1 MYASVR
7 QYTIKSGQEKVDEA
21 AQEVQAGLGPIISK
35 APGFVAYYVLDAGNN
50 VVAAISI
57 FESKAAADTA
67 DEMVTDWIKQHLTSF
82 VSSPP
87 NDLIAMRSIVRQ
99 ERTTL

>member
-7 QYTIKSGQEKVDEA
+7 QYTITSGHEKVDEA
-21 AQEVQAGLGPIISK
+21 AQEVQAGLGPLISK

-67 DEMVTDWIKQHLTSF
+67 DGMVADWIKQHLTQF

-87 NDLIAMRSIVRQ
+87 KVIEGEVITQQAK
-99 ERTTL
+99 

>member
-7 QYTIKSGQEKVDEA
+7 QYTIKSGHEKVDEA
-21 AQEVQAGLGPIISK
+21 AREVHTGLGPIISK
-35 APGFVAYYVLDAGNN
+35 APGFVVYYVLDAGNN

-67 DEMVTDWIKQHLTSF
+67 DRMVADWIKQHLTSF
-82 VSSPP
+82 VASPP
-87 NDLIAMRSIVRQ
+87 EVLEGEVIAQ
-99 ERTTL
+99 KAK

>member
-7 QYTIKSGQEKVDEA
+7 QYAITSGHEKVDKA
-21 AQEVQAGLGPIISK
+21 VQEVQAGLGPMISK

-50 VVAAISI
+50 VMAAISL

-67 DEMVTDWIKQHLTSF
+67 DGMVADWIKRHLTQF
-82 VSSPP
+82 VASPP
-87 NDLIAMRSIVRQ
+87 EVLEGEVIAQ
-99 ERTTL
+99 QAK

>member
-7 QYTIKSGQEKVDEA
+7 QYTIKSGHEKVDEA
-21 AQEVQAGLGPIISK
+21 AQEVQAGLGPIISQ

-50 VVAAISI
+50 VVAAISL
-57 FESKAAADTA
+57 FESKAAAVTA
-67 DEMVTDWIKQHLTSF
+67 DGMVADWIKKHLTSF

-87 NDLIAMRSIVRQ
+87 EVLEGEVIAHSAK
-99 ERTTL
+99 

>member
-7 QYTIKSGQEKVDEA
+7 QYTITSGHEKVDEA
-21 AQEVQAGLGPIISK
+21 AQEVQAGLGPLISK

-57 FESKAAADTA
+57 FESKGAADTA
-67 DEMVTDWIKQHLTSF
+67 DGMVADWIKQHLTQF

-87 NDLIAMRSIVRQ
+87 KVIEGEVITQQAK
-99 ERTTL
+99 

>member
-7 QYTIKSGQEKVDEA
+7 QYTIKSGHEQVDAA
-21 AQEVQAGLGPIISK
+21 AQEVQAGLGPMISK

-50 VVAAISI
+50 VVAAISL

-67 DEMVTDWIKQHLTSF
+67 DEMVADWIKQHLTSF
-82 VSSPP
+82 VASPP
-87 NDLIAMRSIVRQ
+87 AVLEGEVIAQ
-99 ERTTL
+99 QAK